1 VNKSIRTGSV
11 QAGSAA
17 SGSSQ
22 RTNQLLQQGTLTGTT
37 LRSAILTA
45 PPAPARDPRPEPLP
59 AGSSLPAGHDVM
71 RWFWI
76 DRFEEFARCR
86 RAVAV
91 KCVSLAEEHLHDH
104 FPGVGLMPNSLVLE
118 GMAQTAGLLVA
129 DAIDFGRQVVLAKVA
144 ACEFQ
149 GDPIPGDVIRFETEI
164 QELTPEAAFVR
175 ATTSIA
181 GAPHGTAEQNPART
195 KHSVPCRIRSRGC
208 RR

>member
-1 VNKSIRTGSV
+1 
-11 QAGSAA
+11 
-17 SGSSQ
+17 
-22 RTNQLLQQGTLTGTT
+22 
-37 LRSAILTA
+37 
-45 PPAPARDPRPEPLP
+45 
-59 AGSSLPAGHDVM
+59 M

-104 FPGVGLMPNSLVLE
+104 FPGVALMPNSLVLE

-144 ACEFQ
+144 GCEFE
-149 GDPIPGDVIRFETEI
+149 GDPIPGDVIRFEVEI

-175 ATTSIA
+175 ATTTIS
-181 GAPHGTAEQNPART
+181 GAPHGTADLTFGLLKAGT
-195 KHSVPCRIRSRGC
+195 VVPQIFSREEMMRWLDQLHLYDVAEDVDGSPIRRDRLVDVDFGG
-208 RR
+208 